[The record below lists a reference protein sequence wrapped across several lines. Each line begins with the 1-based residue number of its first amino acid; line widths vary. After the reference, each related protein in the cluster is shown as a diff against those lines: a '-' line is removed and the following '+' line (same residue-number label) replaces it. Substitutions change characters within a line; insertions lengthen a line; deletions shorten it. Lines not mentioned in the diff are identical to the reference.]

1 MGGDVFARR
10 VTVLV
15 GHFGSG
21 KTEIAINA
29 ALDLV
34 TMGRRPVLVDL
45 DVVKPYFRS
54 RSARHLMK
62 EKGVRVIAPGGDNV
76 YADLPVILPEI
87 RTLLRDG
94 SSQLILD
101 AGGDPTG
108 ARVLGSLMDA
118 IADEETDTLAVL
130 NFRRPFTE
138 SVKDAVTM
146 VRQIEAASRRPVT
159 GVVSNTHLM
168 TETTPELVLE
178 GYRLTRAAAAELGVR
193 VAAVAITQTL
203 QPGLDTEQF
212 ECQILP
218 LRRIV
223 KPPFETDG
231 SRRTSGPLFVLN

>member
-1 MGGDVFARR
+1 

-21 KTEIAINA
+21 KTEIAING

-34 TMGRRPVLVDL
+34 RRGRRPVLVDL

-54 RSARHLMK
+54 RSARHVMRAR
-62 EKGVRVIAPGGDNV
+62 GVRVIAPGGDNV

-94 SSQLILD
+94 LSQLILD

-118 IADEETDTLAVL
+118 IVEQETDTLAVL

-138 SVKDAVTM
+138 SVDDAVAM
-146 VRQIEAASRRPVT
+146 VRQIEAASRRAVT
-159 GVVSNTHLM
+159 GVISNTHLM
-168 TETTPELVLE
+168 AETTPELVIE
-178 GYRLTRAAAAELGVR
+178 GYGMARETADRLGVR
-193 VAAVAITQTL
+193 LAAVAVDEETL
-203 QPGLDTEQF
+203 AVVEPDLFGCEVIALQRL
-212 ECQILP
+212 
-218 LRRIV
+218 V
-223 KPPFETDG
+223 KPPFEVAG
-231 SRRTSGPLFVLN
+231 GQRKAGPLFVLN

>member
-1 MGGDVFARR
+1 MGGDTYARR
-10 VTVLV
+10 VTVFV

-21 KTEIAINA
+21 KTEIAING

-34 TMGRRPVLVDL
+34 TRGRRPVLVDL

-54 RSARHLMK
+54 RSARHLLLEM
-62 EKGVRVIAPGGDNV
+62 GVRVIAPGGDNV

-87 RTLLRDG
+87 RTLLRDRRT
-94 SSQLILD
+94 QLILD

-138 SVKDAVTM
+138 SVDDAVAM
-146 VRQIEAASRRPVT
+146 VRQIEAASRRSVT

-168 TETTPELVLE
+168 GETTVAMVLE
-178 GYRLTRAAAAELGVR
+178 GYRLACGTADLLGVR
-193 VAAVAITQTL
+193 VAAVTVAQALVGEIE
-203 QPGLDTEQF
+203 PDQF

-223 KPPFETDG
+223 RPPFESDG
-231 SRRTSGPLFVLN
+231 TKRATGPLFVLN